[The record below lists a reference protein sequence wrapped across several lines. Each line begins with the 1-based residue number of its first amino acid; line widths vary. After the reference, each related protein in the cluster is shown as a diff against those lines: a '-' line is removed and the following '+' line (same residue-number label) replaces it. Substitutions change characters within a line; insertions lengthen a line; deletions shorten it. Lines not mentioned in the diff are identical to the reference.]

1 MAHFEAQAL
10 TRPET
15 FNFATDVID
24 YWASKFPG
32 LRAMY
37 WTSRATGECRT
48 LDYNHFSRES
58 HRVATLLR
66 QLGMKAGDRLIIIL
80 PRVTAWW
87 EVAIAAI
94 RAGVVLCPCTTLL
107 VDKEIE
113 YRAQR
118 SGATAFIGDETSVG
132 KLLNVRHQCPQLK
145 TILQVGGNAP
155 EGVVS
160 YFDALG
166 KIEQHVQ
173 FSRQPNKATDP
184 ALIYFTSGTSGP
196 PKMVLHNQISYP
208 LAHTSTGKYWL
219 RLKPG
224 KVYWNLAE
232 QGWAKA
238 GWAVFATW
246 NCGAALFVEDDRR
259 PFDPIHLLDTL
270 HKHPITTLCAPPT
283 AYRQLVLQAS
293 LAHFRK
299 NPPAALEHCV
309 GAGEPLNGEVIRL
322 WKEMSGIQICDG
334 YGQTETILVCG
345 NLEGNAIKVGS
356 MGKPVP
362 GVPMLVVDESGQEV
376 PSGREGNIALSIGD
390 DTDAPFFGIFEGYIK
405 EDGSVQRPV
414 TASKA
419 GKTLFLTGDRA
430 TRDSDGYFWFVG
442 RSDDIINSSG
452 YRIGPYE
459 VESILKQHPG
469 VVESAV
475 VASPDPERVEVVKA
489 FIVLTE
495 EYKRRN
501 QDELCKE
508 IQDFCK
514 KMSAPYKYPRRVQ
527 FVEPSFLPKTI
538 SGKIMRNRLRAM
550 EKERVGSGVARSKI

>member
-24 YWASKFPG
+24 YWASKSPG

-145 TILQVGGNAP
+145 TILQVGRNAP

-173 FSRQPNKATDP
+173 FSREPNKATDP

-208 LAHTSTGKYWL
+208 LGKKL
-219 RLKPG
+219 EPG

-270 HKHPITTLCAPPT
+270 HKYPITTLCAPPT

-390 DTDAPFFGIFEGYIK
+390 DTNSSFFGIFEGYIK

-414 TASKA
+414 TASTA

-459 VESILKQHPG
+459 VESVLKQHPG

-495 EYKRRN
+495 EYKQRN
-501 QDELCKE
+501 KDELRKE

-550 EKERVGSGVARSKI
+550 EKEKVGSGVARSKI

>member
-24 YWASKFPG
+24 YWASKSPG

-37 WTSRATGECRT
+37 WTSRETGESRI

-66 QLGMKAGDRLIIIL
+66 QLGLKAGDRLIIIL

-132 KLLNVRHQCPQLK
+132 KLLNVRHRCPQLK
-145 TILQVGGNAP
+145 TVLQVGGNAP

-173 FSRQPNKATDP
+173 FFREPNKATDP

-208 LAHTSTGKYWL
+208 LGK
-219 RLKPG
+219 KSE
-224 KVYWNLAE
+224 VYWNLAE

-293 LAHFRK
+293 QAHFRK

-376 PSGREGNIALSIGD
+376 PSGQEGNIALSIGD
-390 DTDAPFFGIFEGYIK
+390 DSNPPFFGIFEGYIK

-414 TASKA
+414 TASTA

-459 VESILKQHPG
+459 VESVLKQHPG

-495 EYKRRN
+495 EYTRRN
-501 QDELCKE
+501 QDELRKE

>member
-24 YWASKFPG
+24 YWASKSPG

-173 FSRQPNKATDP
+173 FSREPNKATDP

-208 LAHTSTGKYWL
+208 LGKKL
-219 RLKPG
+219 EPG

-246 NCGAALFVEDDRR
+246 NCGAALFVGDDRR

-362 GVPMLVVDESGQEV
+362 GVPMLVVDEFGQEV

-390 DTDAPFFGIFEGYIK
+390 DTNSPFFGIFEGYIK

-414 TASKA
+414 TASTA

-459 VESILKQHPG
+459 VESVLKQHPG

-508 IQDFCK
+508 IQNFCK

-527 FVEPSFLPKTI
+527 FVEPNFLPKTI